1 MNQNQ
6 VPSLGHLVLVCFG
19 KTFKYTTDPWLSKW
33 PICVKMMPIFADI
46 CSIPDNMP
54 EQTCNLSHAS
64 QAVLVKKNWAV
75 VKLSRIDGKNT
86 FFCVIS
92 TYHARVFTK
101 KTKQKWVGTWE
112 DYCTK
117 ADILFTIDETNI
129 LHSQFLP
136 FTGFFAGKIEKL
148 NLAGVKHLTISTSG
162 TELD

>member
-1 MNQNQ
+1 MPPLIRKDTSDLQFDPLEPTRSLLRHPWRPPWSTWTSYNSLFLKISSGSMNQNQ

-75 VKLSRIDGKNT
+75 VKFSRIDGKNT

-101 KTKQKWVGTWE
+101 KQNKSE
-112 DYCTK
+112 
-117 ADILFTIDETNI
+117 
-129 LHSQFLP
+129 
-136 FTGFFAGKIEKL
+136 
-148 NLAGVKHLTISTSG
+148 
-162 TELD
+162 